1 MSFRKIA
8 MQLDCHL
15 SNALL
20 IHNQFV
26 SSCSTEKKA
35 RTGRSIKISIRGGK
49 IVCRA
54 ANKRRFGT
62 LKRLITAIVKNIHQ
76 SDVCRTGIK

>member
-8 MQLDCHL
+8 GQLNFHL

-20 IHNQFV
+20 IFNQFV
-26 SSCSTEKKA
+26 SSCSTEKKTRTA
-35 RTGRSIKISIRGGK
+35 RSLKISKRGGR

-54 ANKRRFGT
+54 ANKLRFGT
-62 LKRLITAIVKNIHQ
+62 LKRLIKAIVKHISQ
-76 SDVCRTGIK
+76 SDV